1 MNVLVE
7 AGAKINGS
15 FFDLGLVDKLEAFIA
30 PKIIGGENAVSCIGG
45 KGIASMSQA
54 YTFKSSVMRK
64 SGDDIHI
71 TARINDYT
79 KEVIEFTKNFQVE

>member
-1 MNVLVE
+1 
-7 AGAKINGS
+7 
-15 FFDLGLVDKLEAFIA
+15 
-30 PKIIGGENAVSCIGG
+30 
-45 KGIASMSQA
+45 MSQA